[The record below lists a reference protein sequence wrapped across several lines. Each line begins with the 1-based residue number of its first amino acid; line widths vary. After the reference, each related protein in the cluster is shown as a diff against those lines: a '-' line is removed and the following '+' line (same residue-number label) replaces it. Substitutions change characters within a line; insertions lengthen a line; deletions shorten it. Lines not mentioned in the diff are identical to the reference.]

1 MRKEKYLR
9 QVTEVWEDVH
19 VPKAIDGN
27 DRAVCWSLLNVEEWV
42 PEFITVSMQEVYGT
56 LRWWAD
62 KKSLLR
68 FVHYHLETLNTFITI
83 TKVDMKQIQNA
94 KLENRLK

>member
-56 LRWWAD
+56 LKWWAD
-62 KKSLLR
+62 KKIPVKICSLSSWNPKHFHNYYKGR
-68 FVHYHLETLNTFITI
+68 HEAD
-83 TKVDMKQIQNA
+83 TKCKTW
-94 KLENRLK
+94 K

>member
-1 MRKEKYLR
+1 MALTLNHTQAAFPSPDLSSHGTLIKVREHLCSSQIKMRKEKYLR

-19 VPKAIDGN
+19 VPKAINGN

-56 LRWWAD
+56 LR
-62 KKSLLR
+62 
-68 FVHYHLETLNTFITI
+68 
-83 TKVDMKQIQNA
+83 
-94 KLENRLK
+94 